1 MAAMPGD
8 TVIMRPDAR
17 FPGLESGAEDQAG
30 GQMHRLVGAKARR
43 APDAVVG
50 TATDGVAAAVVVKAR
65 GAFPFDLVQAAG
77 GDPGDDIAHW
87 VAPFASRRALRAELL
102 LALAIPFLHPRL
114 AFGRSVVPGAEPAVQ
129 GDGGV
134 AVVHLE
140 IFVMQVMG
148 IGVAIDQLV
157 ACDLDLVEADMAGD
171 RAEAR
176 DVQLVSSNPKS
187 LFLARVRS
195 SVPGP
200 PATKGSKSIL
210 AG

>member
-1 MAAMPGD
+1 MIQVRHRSLGCSFRVEA
-8 TVIMRPDAR
+8 
-17 FPGLESGAEDQAG
+17 GLAG
-30 GQMHRLVGAKARR
+30 GQ
-43 APDAVVG
+43 
-50 TATDGVAAAVVVKAR
+50 
-65 GAFPFDLVQAAG
+65 
-77 GDPGDDIAHW
+77 
-87 VAPFASRRALRAELL
+87 LL
-102 LALAIPFLHPRL
+102 LALAIAFLHPRL

-157 ACDLDLVEADMAGD
+157 ARDLDL
-171 RAEAR
+171 AEAR

-200 PATKGSKSIL
+200 PATKGLKSIL